1 MTALSESYAPTEERT
16 DYNQIKML
24 GVIVEIH
31 FTTAYCYT
39 FTCKRAICYDSSG
52 FFTPYKA
59 GNTLIL
65 VTAIQSFGYR
75 PFFKSWDI
83 RLKLPSLA
91 HQFLSNKYQFWDC
104 SFWMFNVSLFPPVF
118 PGFAFA
124 KRRSFV
130 FQSGKFTGSESGG
143 VIDLTLDEED
153 DTCSQ
158 GRWKIISCRDD
169 GATSGISSRE
179 WQKGINFC
187 YGLVYF
193 FLGVSVK

>member
-1 MTALSESYAPTEERT
+1 
-16 DYNQIKML
+16 ML
-24 GVIVEIH
+24 LFIRV
-31 FTTAYCYT
+31 
-39 FTCKRAICYDSSG
+39 
-52 FFTPYKA
+52 FTPYKA
-59 GNTLIL
+59 ENTLML

-91 HQFLSNKYQFWDC
+91 HFISSFLISINSETSPSEC
-104 SFWMFNVSLFPPVF
+104 SICVPFPPVF

-153 DTCSQ
+153 DGCSQ
-158 GRWKIISCRDD
+158 GR
-169 GATSGISSRE
+169 
-179 WQKGINFC
+179 
-187 YGLVYF
+187 
-193 FLGVSVK
+193 